1 VTTFR
6 LVEDDVGGLASR
18 ISPEYYSI
26 RRRTEV
32 QASPAWTAPTGTL
45 GRIVGEARQ
54 RAAELRPR
62 LAELEAIAASASIG
76 PSMFDALATRVA
88 GVSVIAEVKRRS
100 PSKGWINAGITAAD
114 QAKAYESGGATAISV
129 LTEPAHFGGSNEDLV
144 AVRSTV
150 RIPALKKDFHVD
162 PIQLVEARA
171 LSASAAL
178 LIARALGPSE
188 LPAMTEAARRLGLEV
203 IVEIRDED
211 ELLRALDAGATI
223 IGVNNRNLETLEI
236 DPRTS
241 EKLIPKIPA
250 GIIAIA
256 ESGVTGRGDV
266 ERVASI
272 GADAVL
278 VGSAISAAADPIVAV
293 RALTGVPRV
302 ARD

>member
-1 VTTFR
+1 
-6 LVEDDVGGLASR
+6 
-18 ISPEYYSI
+18 
-26 RRRTEV
+26 V

-62 LAELEAIAASASIG
+62 LAELEAGAASAPAG
-76 PSMFDALATRVA
+76 PSMLHALASTA
-88 GVSVIAEVKRRS
+88 SGIAVIAEVKRRS
-100 PSKGWINAGITAAD
+100 PSKGWINAEITAAA
-114 QAKAYESGGATAISV
+114 QATAYELGGAAAISV

-162 PIQLVEARA
+162 PIQLIEARS

-250 GIIAIA
+250 NVIAIA
-256 ESGVTGRGDV
+256 ESGVTGRADV
-266 ERVASI
+266 ERVAGF

-278 VGSAISAAADPIVAV
+278 VGSAISAAADPSAAV
-293 RALTGVPRV
+293 SALTGVPRV